1 MVALPLLE
9 AAPGGARSW
18 QGPWPGGRAARSP
31 AAAAVLGEQA
41 HSRALR
47 GTQEAPKGLVSS
59 KGGNGVQSSSGNV
72 YFRYKTLLL

>member
-9 AAPGGARSW
+9 AAPGGGAVLVRALARGS
-18 QGPWPGGRAARSP
+18 AARSP

-59 KGGNGVQSSSGNV
+59 KGGNGDRGKAGFSAPW
-72 YFRYKTLLL
+72 